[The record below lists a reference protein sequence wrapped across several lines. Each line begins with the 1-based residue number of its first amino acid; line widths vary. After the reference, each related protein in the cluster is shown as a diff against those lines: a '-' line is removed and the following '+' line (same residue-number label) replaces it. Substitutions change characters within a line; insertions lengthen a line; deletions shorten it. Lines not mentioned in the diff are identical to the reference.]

1 MMFIIHIILAVLA
14 YCPIIALAA
23 PTASPTAEGIQFTPP
38 KNLASEITPAKK
50 LYTGP
55 WSSFP
60 AVSKWIAFD
69 TMVGSFRQTH
79 PSSGSSFPYVD
90 EKPATCPL
98 GSWMGLLTHIVLEQF
113 NANTLSMIAA
123 GSTQQDGK

>member
-1 MMFIIHIILAVLA
+1 MFIIHIILAVLA
-14 YCPIIALAA
+14 YCPTVALAA
-23 PTASPTAEGIQFTPP
+23 PTASPTAEGVQFTPP

-60 AVSKWIAFD
+60 AMSKWIAFD
-69 TMVGSFRQTH
+69 AMVGSFRHTN
-79 PSSGSSFPYVD
+79 PSSGSSFPYLE
-90 EKPATCPL
+90 EKPVTRPVEI
-98 GSWMGLLTHIVLEQF
+98 WMGLLTHIFLEQF
-113 NANTLSMIAA
+113 NANTLSMFAA